1 MPAEF
6 GWIVFESSNM
16 MFLIKSISVTY
27 QTLIIM
33 EDISESYF
41 GSFQQVLKVR
51 QILLRKLSPL
61 SDVAVPLQKFGIQ
74 TRIFAPDDGWVYF
87 HLS

>member
-1 MPAEF
+1 
-6 GWIVFESSNM
+6 M

-33 EDISESYF
+33 EDIFESYF

-61 SDVAVPLQKFGIQ
+61 SDVAVPLQKFGF
-74 TRIFAPDDGWVYF
+74 FAPDNGWVYF